1 MLPICTV
8 SEICSL
14 IIGFMNLPN
23 RVVEQEIE
31 LQEIESWNKRL
42 ELQVMGWRICLSIT
56 SYMWMLF
63 VNLKVMYLS

>member
-14 IIGFMNLPN
+14 TVGFMNLPN
-23 RVVEQEIE
+23 RVMEQEIE
-31 LQEIESWNKRL
+31 LQEIELWNKRL

-56 SYMWMLF
+56 SYM
-63 VNLKVMYLS
+63 